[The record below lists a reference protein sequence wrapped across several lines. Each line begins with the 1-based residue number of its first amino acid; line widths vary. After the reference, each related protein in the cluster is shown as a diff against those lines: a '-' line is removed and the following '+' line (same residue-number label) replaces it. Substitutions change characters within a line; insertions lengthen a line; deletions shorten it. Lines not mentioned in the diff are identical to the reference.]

1 MLLDQNRSL
10 QCASRQVAVRLA
22 FRILRNC
29 AFLLLDADE
38 HFSEQK
44 AFELLP
50 RATIL
55 ADADGAM
62 ETQSPES
69 ARINVAT
76 RRG

>member
-1 MLLDQNRSL
+1 M
-10 QCASRQVAVRLA
+10 A
-22 FRILRNC
+22 FRVLRNC

-38 HFSEQK
+38 HFGEQK

-55 ADADGAM
+55 ADTNGAM
-62 ETQSPES
+62 KTQSPES
-69 ARINVAT
+69 ARINVPT